1 MSETNRSELHDIA
14 SRVLSHER
22 WIHEILQG
30 NITSLETELTK
41 TKDAAMGECQKVTE
55 YLQTNKTEVLALQ
68 ERQGEHH
75 QLIVDQSMHDFVTV
89 RITNKNMIETETK
102 VYFWDPKGN

>member
-75 QLIVDQSMHDFVTV
+75 QLIVDQSMH
-89 RITNKNMIETETK
+89 NC
-102 VYFWDPKGN
+102 YS